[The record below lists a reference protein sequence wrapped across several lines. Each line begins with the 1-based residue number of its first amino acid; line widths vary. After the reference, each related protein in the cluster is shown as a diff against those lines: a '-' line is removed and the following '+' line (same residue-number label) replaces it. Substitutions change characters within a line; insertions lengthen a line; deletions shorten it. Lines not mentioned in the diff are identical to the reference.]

1 MSSFHRHSSWGRTRR
16 PKNLA
21 GADGTYATPGVG
33 DAALVSATAVTGADL
48 RTTITGVATL
58 SDRNLLNLTVAESA
72 NYVVGDMIQL
82 SRTGQDWLDGTYKI
96 ETLDTG
102 GADRIAIRVRVDGPR
117 ITSTSQIKGTGTIT
131 RRTTSGYST
140 ENQRFLHVTTEAAVT
155 AIYVYNYAA
164 GRWRKLQR
172 AITDDIGTAANDAVA
187 IYKDVALAADTH
199 VIIDIAG
206 ADRIAFLGTADK
218 TVLAGSTF

>member
-21 GADGTYATPGVG
+21 GADGTYAAP
-33 DAALVSATAVTGADL
+33 AANDGALTSATLATGADL
-48 RTTITGVATL
+48 RTTITGVAALT
-58 SDRNLLNLTVAESA
+58 DRNLLNLTVDASA
-72 NYVVGDMIQL
+72 NYSAGEMIQL

-96 ETLDTG
+96 ESVNSG
-102 GADRIAIRVRVDGPR
+102 GANRIAIRVRVDGPR
-117 ITSTSQIKGTGTIT
+117 ITSTSQINGTGTIV

-140 ENQRFLHVTTEAAVT
+140 ENQRFLHVTTEAAVS

-172 AITDDIGTAANDAVA
+172 AITDDDDTGVSDAVA

-206 ADRIAFLGTADK
+206 ADRIAFLGTASK